1 MAKRGVADDG
11 PKHDE
16 QDVCTETHPFHH
28 CPRDQSWSNDGKGHL
43 EHCKENGWNR
53 QTIFDAFHTAK
64 AKMLKGTKP
73 RAPFAKRNRIAK
85 GHPTQRADA
94 HGDHAHH
101 HGVQNTLT
109 TNQAAVEK
117 GEAWCHQQH
126 QSRRGQ
132 NPSRVRCRN
141 CVHEGMMETGPTI
154 FNTPLDSLRQTFTAL
169 IDTRQVVAQ
178 KNHFSPINRQGI

>member
-1 MAKRGVADDG
+1 MMAKVI
-11 PKHDE
+11 
-16 QDVCTETHPFHH
+16 
-28 CPRDQSWSNDGKGHL
+28 
-43 EHCKENGWNR
+43 WN
-53 QTIFDAFHTAK
+53 IAK
-64 AKMLKGTKP
+64 RMAGIARPSSTPSTREAKMLKGTKP
-73 RAPFAKRNRIAK
+73 RAL
-85 GHPTQRADA
+85 HQTQSNNPEPPNTTPDA

-101 HGVQNTLT
+101 HGVQHTLT

-154 FNTPLDSLRQTFTAL
+154 FNTPLDSLRQTFTVL
-169 IDTRQVVAQ
+169 DRHTTGCGSKKSLCTDKPSRPLRS
-178 KNHFSPINRQGI
+178 FTL